1 MVEAK
6 GRHYKKLKQIGKGAY
21 GTVWLAEREND
32 GQQFALKQ
40 VSMFKLSEAERH
52 QIEKEAHSLKYL
64 SHPNIVA
71 FVDAYRENDDLCLVM
86 EYADAGDL
94 ESKIKERAETKD
106 YFSAA
111 EILDIFT

>member
-1 MVEAK
+1 M
-6 GRHYKKLKQIGKGAY
+6 
-21 GTVWLAEREND
+21 D
-32 GQQFALKQ
+32 
-40 VSMFKLSEAERH
+40 
-52 QIEKEAHSLKYL
+52 
-64 SHPNIVA
+64 HPNIVA
-71 FVDAYRENDDLCLVM
+71 FEDAYRENEDLCLVM